1 MPAPRE
7 DVILR
12 VDRLSYGGRG
22 VARLDGLVVFV
33 DGAAPGEV
41 VRARLR
47 RMRKTYAEATTV
59 GVEEPSPARVP
70 PRCPHFGECGGCLWQ
85 HVDYPAQLAAK
96 EAIVVDSLR
105 HLGGLTDLPVRPI
118 LPTEPPWHYR
128 NKMEFSLAPPGRVGL
143 HRRERW
149 DEVVDLEVC
158 YLPSPRVVAVLQ
170 ATREFLRAWA
180 IPCYDPRTHQGF
192 ARHLVVREGRATGE
206 MLVGLVTTPGPFP
219 QAREWLEA
227 VRRAVPDVTGVVRVL
242 NPSRSDAVEVAGV
255 EVLAGRPFI
264 HERLRGLT
272 FRLDVQTFFQTNTAA
287 AERMLD
293 VVVEFAA
300 LSGRE
305 RVADLYCG
313 VGTFALALASRAA
326 EVVGVEAAPA
336 AVDAAR
342 HNAAS
347 NGIANAR
354 FVCADAARL
363 PEIVSGAPPD
373 VVVLDPPRAGAGA
386 RVMRRIAALGPPR
399 VVYVSC
405 NPTTLAPDLRVLVA
419 AGYRASVVQPLD
431 LFPHTYHVEC
441 IVRLDRSP

>member
-1 MPAPRE
+1 MSVPRT
-7 DVILR
+7 DVTLR
-12 VDRLSYGGRG
+12 VDRLGYGGRG

-33 DGAAPGEV
+33 EGAAPGEV

-47 RMRKTYAEATTV
+47 RVRRTYAEATV
-59 GVEEPSPARVP
+59 VQVDEPSPARVQ

-96 EAIVVDSLR
+96 QAIVAESLQ
-105 HLGGLTDLPVRPI
+105 HLGGLTDLPVRPV

-128 NKMEFSLAPPGRVGL
+128 NKMEFSLAPPARVGL
-143 HRRERW
+143 HRRQRW
-149 DEVVDLEVC
+149 DEVVDLDVC
-158 YLPSPRVVAVLQ
+158 YLPSPRAVAVL
-170 ATREFLRAWA
+170 RAVRGFVQTFGIA
-180 IPCYDPRTHQGF
+180 CYDTRTHQGF

-206 MLVGLVTTPGPFP
+206 MLVALVTTPGAFAH
-219 QAREWLEA
+219 AREFVDA
-227 VRRAVPDVTGVVRVL
+227 VRRAVPEVTGVVRVL

-255 EVLAGRPFI
+255 EVLAGRPYI

-293 VVVEFAA
+293 TVAEFAA

-305 RVADLYCG
+305 RVVDLYCG
-313 VGTFALALASRAA
+313 VGTFALALASAA
-326 EVVGVEAAPA
+326 DQVVGVEASPA

-342 HNAAS
+342 QNAAL
-347 NGIANAR
+347 NGITNAR
-354 FVCADAARL
+354 FICGDAARL
-363 PEIVSGAPPD
+363 EEAVTGLPVD
-373 VVVLDPPRAGAGA
+373 VVVLDPPRAGAGP
-386 RVMRRIAALGPPR
+386 RVMRQIARWRPER

-405 NPTTLAPDLRVLVA
+405 NPTTLAPDLKALVA
-419 AGYRASVVQPLD
+419 HGYRVTAVQPLD

-441 IVRLDRSP
+441 IVRLDRIP

>member
-7 DVILR
+7 DVVLR

-33 DGAAPGEV
+33 DGAAPGEM
-41 VRARLR
+41 VRARLLRVR
-47 RMRKTYAEATTV
+47 RTYAEAATV
-59 GVEEPSPARVP
+59 AVESPSPVRVQ

-96 EAIVVDSLR
+96 QAIVVESLQ
-105 HLGGLTDLPVRPI
+105 HLGGLVDLPVRPI

-128 NKMEFSLAPPGRVGL
+128 NKMEFALAPPGRVGL
-143 HRRERW
+143 HRRQRW

-158 YLPSPRVVAVLQ
+158 YLPSPRAVAVLR
-170 ATREFLRAWA
+170 AVREFLRTWG
-180 IPCYDPRTHQGF
+180 IPCYDTRTHQGF
-192 ARHLVVREGRATGE
+192 ARHLVVREGHHTGE
-206 MLVGLVTTPGPFP
+206 MLVALVTAPGAFAR
-219 QAREWLEA
+219 AREFIEA
-227 VRRAVPDVTGVVRVL
+227 VRGAVPEVTGVVRVL

-255 EVLAGRPFI
+255 EVLAGRPYI

-293 VVVEFAA
+293 VVGEFAA
-300 LSGRE
+300 LTGRE
-305 RVADLYCG
+305 RVVDLYCG
-313 VGTFALALASRAA
+313 VGTFALALAARAA
-326 EVVGVEAAPA
+326 EVVGVEALPA
-336 AVDAAR
+336 SVDAAR
-342 HNAAS
+342 QNAVL
-347 NGIANAR
+347 NGIANTR
-354 FVCADAARL
+354 FVCADAARVSEAL
-363 PEIVSGAPPD
+363 SGAAAD

-386 RVMRRIAALGPPR
+386 RVMRQIARLRPQR

-405 NPTTLAPDLRVLVA
+405 NPTTLAPDLKVLVA
-419 AGYRASVVQPLD
+419 AGYRVSAVQPLD

-441 IVRLDRSP
+441 VVRLDRSS